1 MIEMK
6 VGLPYIVT
14 RASDD
19 GTFKVGDHVGVFS
32 GGSIWCG
39 EVKGWIDKEDLPE
52 STKGME
58 VELDQERIEKRRQKL
73 LADLAKLGDA

>member
-14 RASDD
+14 MASDD
-19 GTFKVGDHVGVFS
+19 GTFQVGDHIYLIDNGD
-32 GGSIWCG
+32 IACI
-39 EVKGWIDKEDLPE
+39 EAKGWVDKEEVPE
-52 STKGME
+52 ATKGME

-73 LADLAKLGDA
+73 LACLAALGDA